1 MLVELTHTLTYR
13 YAAPI
18 SLGDH
23 RLCLQPRGHGHQRLL
38 EHQLIVSPEPC
49 HRHALVAASGDEIQ
63 RVRFQGTTDHLCIE
77 ARSTVKTQA
86 AAPLEEC
93 LNALNPTLPYPR
105 GHLNSDL
112 QGALDGW
119 LPNGQHDPSA
129 VALAQDALMG
139 GNQQTLPFL
148 RQLMATIQDRVKYNE
163 RHVGPAW
170 PAGRTLRERVGSCR
184 DLAMLMVECCRS
196 IGLPARFTSGYQ
208 LTDPAPADY
217 DLHAWAE
224 IYLPGAG
231 WRGFDP
237 SAGCEVNDRYIV
249 LASSSKPELTAAVSG
264 HFNGPPNT
272 TSSLEWL
279 IKAEVVGSMPHVTNH
294 KPLMQH
300 AELVQGHAK
309 AEAQPPLPLPDR
321 ALES

>member
-1 MLVELTHTLTYR
+1 MLIELTHNLTYR
-13 YAAPI
+13 YDAPI

-38 EHQLIVSPEPC
+38 EHRLIISPEPS
-49 HRHALVAASGDEIQ
+49 HHHALVAASGDEIR
-63 RVRFQGTTDHLCIE
+63 RVRFQGTTSHLCIE
-77 ARSTVKTQA
+77 AHSKVETQVA
-86 AAPLEEC
+86 MPLEEC
-93 LNALNPTLPYPR
+93 FNPLNPPLPYPR
-105 GHLNSDL
+105 GHLNRDL
-112 QGALDGW
+112 HGALEGW

-148 RQLMATIQDRVKYNE
+148 IQLMGTIQDRVKYTE
-163 RHVGPAW
+163 RHLGPAW

-196 IGLPARFTSGYQ
+196 VGLPARFTSGYQ
-208 LTDPAPADY
+208 LIDPPPADY

-237 SAGCEVNDRYIV
+237 SAGSEINERYIV

-264 HFNGPPNT
+264 NFSGPPNT
-272 TSSLEWL
+272 SSTLNWT
-279 IKAEVVGSMPHVTNH
+279 IKAQIAGVKHDDPALKT
-294 KPLMQH
+294 
-300 AELVQGHAK
+300 
-309 AEAQPPLPLPDR
+309 AQ
-321 ALES
+321 AA